1 VVAGLSAGRWGHH
14 LSRSRLGCWRVPG
27 KAVWFAQPLH
37 PGCIPAR
44 LKRARPRPCEVSRRL
59 AAMLADRGL
68 GEHLLRAGEAGA
80 GISVLSVRRGLTVW
94 CLPNTILWR
103 TGGGVYEQRM
113 LTDVE
118 DTAEH
123 IVSLCEELDSG
134 ETAACAGPAG
144 VR

>member
-1 VVAGLSAGRWGHH
+1 
-14 LSRSRLGCWRVPG
+14 
-27 KAVWFAQPLH
+27 
-37 PGCIPAR
+37 
-44 LKRARPRPCEVSRRL
+44 
-59 AAMLADRGL
+59 MLAGRGL
-68 GEHLLRAGEAGA
+68 GESVLRAGGAGA

-103 TGGGVYEQRM
+103 TGAGVYEQRM

-134 ETAACAGPAG
+134 QPAACTGPAR

>member
-1 VVAGLSAGRWGHH
+1 
-14 LSRSRLGCWRVPG
+14 
-27 KAVWFAQPLH
+27 
-37 PGCIPAR
+37 
-44 LKRARPRPCEVSRRL
+44 
-59 AAMLADRGL
+59 
-68 GEHLLRAGEAGA
+68 
-80 GISVLSVRRGLTVW
+80 VW

-134 ETAACAGPAG
+134 QADACAGPAR

>member
-1 VVAGLSAGRWGHH
+1 
-14 LSRSRLGCWRVPG
+14 
-27 KAVWFAQPLH
+27 
-37 PGCIPAR
+37 
-44 LKRARPRPCEVSRRL
+44 
-59 AAMLADRGL
+59 
-68 GEHLLRAGEAGA
+68 
-80 GISVLSVRRGLTVW
+80 VW

-134 ETAACAGPAG
+134 HAATSAGLARVP
-144 VR
+144 